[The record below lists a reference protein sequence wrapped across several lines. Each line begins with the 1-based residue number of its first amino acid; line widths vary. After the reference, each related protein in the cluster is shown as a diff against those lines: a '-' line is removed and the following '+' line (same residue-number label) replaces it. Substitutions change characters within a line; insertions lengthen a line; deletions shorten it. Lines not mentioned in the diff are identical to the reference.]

1 MPPDDLPIPSTAD
14 DISGV
19 KPEKPH
25 KQQPMRKIGPESEVR
40 GGPEVSDDPPLD
52 ESRRDKSR

>member
-19 KPEKPH
+19 KPETLN
-25 KQQPMRKIGPESEVR
+25 KQHPARKIGPESEVR

-52 ESRRDKSR
+52 ESRRDKRR